1 MKMDV
6 KTTPLAIGRKCG
18 RRVIKRAFAGET
30 ALEVLRS
37 AEFGRGREVFG
48 FNGGQFSSIDLLDAV
63 LTYTG
68 PARCM
73 VATWTAAKADMTRA
87 KEFLESGKILD
98 VRWLVDISFQN
109 RQPELCALLRSKF
122 GDDSIRALRSHA
134 KFMTVASEEW
144 KVVIQTSMNLN
155 QNKRLESFWVCDCPD
170 LYGEFVSL
178 VERVFEVQEPGAGFA
193 DHKNITETQ
202 RALGWGRKKRK
213 LVAVPWAS

>member
-1 MKMDV
+1 MGLLGV
-6 KTTPLAIGRKCG
+6 GLPY
-18 RRVIKRAFAGET
+18 AG
-30 ALEVLRS
+30 A
-37 AEFGRGREVFG
+37 
-48 FNGGQFSSIDLLDAV
+48 
-63 LTYTG
+63 
-68 PARCM
+68 ARCM
-73 VATWTAAKADMTRA
+73 VGAVIAAKADKTRA
-87 KEFLESGKILD
+87 KEYLESGKILE
-98 VRWLVDISFQN
+98 VRWVVDISFQK

-213 LVAVPWAS
+213 LVAVTWAS